1 MKALDLM
8 TFFELDVVGI
18 IHVGANSG
26 QEREAYRRAGADACL
41 YIEPV
46 SSVFQVLQ
54 QNLVGYPGHVAIKA
68 ACSDVGGET
77 VELNIANNDGESSSI
92 FPLGEHKNL
101 FPSVKYVASESVVTR
116 TLEEIV
122 ETEAS
127 GTKFN
132 LIVIDT
138 QGAELKVLNGAKSM
152 LPHVDGIFV
161 EVSEIPLYE
170 GGCTVDEITAFLH
183 GFGFHMKWME
193 IGRYR
198 YGDAFYL
205 RDGHWTP
212 PPSRAVNKALGKP
225 ASQSSLSIWSRPDDA
240 QGGNNGE
247 RTGAFGFH
255 TDIEPRPWWQVD
267 LERMGPIQEIR
278 VFNRVDVCSERAR
291 TMTISVSADG
301 QRWEQIHDQSGR
313 RFGGIDGRP
322 LRVFPRRMEAQFVRF
337 QLQETQ
343 YFHLDE
349 VEIY

>member
-8 TFFELDVVGI
+8 KFFELDVVGI
-18 IHVGANSG
+18 IHVGANTG
-26 QEREAYRRAGADACL
+26 QERDAYRLAGADTCL

-46 SSVFQVLQ
+46 SSVFRVLQ
-54 QNLVGYPGHVAIKA
+54 QNLVGWPGHVAIKA
-68 ACSDVGGET
+68 ACSDIGGQT
-77 VELNIANNDGESSSI
+77 VELNIADNGGESSSI

-101 FPSVKYVASESVVTR
+101 FPTVRYVASEPVVTR
-116 TLEEIV
+116 TLDEIV
-122 ETEAS
+122 ETEA
-127 GTKFN
+127 GGATFN
-132 LIVIDT
+132 LVVIDT
-138 QGAELKVLNGAKSM
+138 QGAELKVLQGARSM
-152 LPHVDGIFV
+152 LPHVDGIFA

-170 GGCTVDEITAFLH
+170 GGCTVDEITAFLR

-205 RDGHWTP
+205 RDGHRPLP
-212 PPSRAVNKALGKP
+212 PVRAVNIALGKP
-225 ASQSSLSIWSRPDDA
+225 ASQSSFSVWSKPDDA

-255 TDIEPRPWWQVD
+255 TDIEPGPWWQVD
-267 LERMGPIQEIR
+267 LERMRPIQEIR

-291 TMTISVSADG
+291 SMTISVSTDG
-301 QRWEQIHDQSGR
+301 LRWEQIHDQSGR

-322 LRVFPRRMEAQFVRF
+322 LRVFPRRIQAQFVRL